1 MKTYTAPL
9 ALFSLLLVSQ
19 AAYGASSAL
28 NAQSPWDSL
37 RLGDPEG
44 ENSYDAPFFADA
56 ELSLEV
62 TDPEALLGQLVGS
75 RMATDLEIRAC
86 FESWAKESDR
96 VTLIEHGNSHEG
108 RAQYHVVVTSAANH
122 ARLDAI
128 LEDNARLFDP
138 RGLDEASGREILE
151 RTIPIAWMGYS
162 IHGDETSGS
171 DASLALAHRLIA
183 GTDDAT
189 LAMLDEVITVIDPIM
204 NPDGRQRILTQAEQM
219 SGYAK
224 SLDHDG
230 LLRGRWPRG
239 RGNHYLFDM
248 NRDWIAGSQPETVGR
263 WEAILKYHPQL
274 LVDAHE
280 MSGLDTYLFYPQADP
295 LNPYVPTGLIESQ
308 AVMGA
313 AIAEAFDGHSW
324 DYYTREWADGWAPFY
339 SDAWAGLTGAVGIL
353 YEQGAVIGNP
363 MRRASGVILSY
374 RESVHHQAVASWAC
388 LEALRENSDWY
399 LNRYLA
405 DARKVVS
412 PAENRDVFV
421 VRPGSNSARSSELI
435 RILSGQGVEIERALS
450 PFTLTSA
457 VDRFGNSPNTPS
469 VLPKGSLIIRA
480 AQPMGRAVRA
490 YCEFDT
496 QLSAAALLNERTS
509 LERKG
514 ESKIYDTMAWSLPH
528 ALDLDALWGRLRG
541 EVKTEPCD
549 LESWG
554 RSMPRSGLVE
564 GPRTSP
570 PVAWAVDAASDD
582 ALVFA
587 VRAMDSGLQVHAAD
601 EAFTSGGVQFARGS
615 FLVRRHENSKE
626 SSGKNEG
633 ELEAAV
639 AAAADSA
646 GVPVHALFTGLS
658 ADSGPD
664 LGGQHFVLL
673 ERPRVAILGNAPT
686 SPDTFGH
693 LWHYLDTRLGL
704 VHTLLDAQSISSSD
718 LRRYNV
724 LILPPG
730 ASSIVD
736 ENKDSLEVWVNGGGT
751 LIACG
756 DTAASLSAS
765 RAGLSEVV
773 LRKDVLDE
781 LKSYSAVAARE
792 RSARVISLDADAL
805 WSGAAIKE
813 ASAKGEAEEW
823 VEATSVAHVPGE
835 SAKARDTW
843 MKRFSPRGAMLR
855 SDVRQESWLT
865 AGAGEEVPVLFG
877 GSAVYLTPASV
888 ETAVRF
894 TAASHVRLS
903 GLLWPEAAERIGDS
917 AWLTRESVGDGQV
930 ILFTSMPAFRGFHLA
945 TARFFGNA
953 VVLGPGLGASAP
965 LPW

>member
-1 MKTYTAPL
+1 MKTSTSSLAFL
-9 ALFSLLLVSQ
+9 ALLLLSL
-19 AAYGASSAL
+19 AAQGASPSL
-28 NAQSPWDSL
+28 KAQSPWDSF

-44 ENSYDAPFFADA
+44 ADSYAAPFFADA
-56 ELSLEV
+56 EHSLEV
-62 TDPEALLGQLVGS
+62 TNPEALLGQVVGS

-86 FESWAKESDR
+86 YEAWAKESDR

-108 RAQYHVVVTSAANH
+108 RAQYHVIVTSAANH

-138 RGLDEASGREILE
+138 RGLEEGEGREILE
-151 RTIPIAWMGYS
+151 RTVPIAWMGYS

-171 DASLALAHRLIA
+171 DASLALAYRLIA
-183 GTDDAT
+183 GTDAAT

-224 SLDHDG
+224 SLNHDG
-230 LLRGRWPRG
+230 LLRGRWPHG
-239 RGNHYLFDM
+239 RGNHFLFDM

-263 WEAILKYHPQL
+263 WAAILRYHPQL

-295 LNPYVPTGLIESQ
+295 LNPYVPTGLLESQ

-339 SDAWAGLTGAVGIL
+339 SDAWAGLTGAIGIL

-363 MRRASGVILSY
+363 MRRASGVVLSY
-374 RESVHHQAVASWAC
+374 RESVHHQAIASWAC
-388 LEALRENSDWY
+388 LEALRENSAWY
-399 LNRYLA
+399 LSRYLA

-412 PAENRDVFV
+412 PAPGNSDVFV
-421 VRPGSNSARSSELI
+421 VRPSSNLARSTELI
-435 RILSGQGVEIERALS
+435 RILSGQGVEIERALE

-457 VDRFGNSPNTPS
+457 VDRFGSSSIAPS
-469 VLPKGSLIIRA
+469 TLPEGSLIIRA

-496 QLSAAALLNERTS
+496 QLSAEALLNERTS

-541 EVKTEPCD
+541 EVKTESCD
-549 LESWG
+549 LDSWG
-554 RSMPRSGLVE
+554 SSIPRSGLVE
-564 GPRTSP
+564 GLRTSP
-570 PVAWAVDAASDD
+570 PVAWAVDAANDD
-582 ALVFA
+582 ALIFA
-587 VRAMDSGLQVHAAD
+587 VRAMDFGLQVHAAD

-615 FLVRRHENSKE
+615 FLIRRHENSEE
-626 SSGKNEG
+626 SSGKNAD
-633 ELEAAV
+633 ELEAKI
-639 AAAADSA
+639 AAAAESA
-646 GVPVHALFTGLS
+646 GVCIYPLFTGLS
-658 ADSGPD
+658 TDSGPD
-664 LGGQHFVLL
+664 LGGQHFLLL
-673 ERPRVAILGNAPT
+673 ERPRVAILGNSPT

-704 VHTLLDAQSISSSD
+704 VHTILDAQSLSSSD

-730 ASSIVD
+730 AGAIVD
-736 ENKDSLEVWVNGGGT
+736 DHKEALEVWVNGGGT

-756 DTAASLSAS
+756 NTAAALTSS
-765 RAGLSEVV
+765 RAGLSGVV
-773 LRKDVLDE
+773 LREDVLDE
-781 LKSYSAVAARE
+781 LKGYAAVAARE
-792 RSARVISLDADAL
+792 RSARSVSLDADSI
-805 WSGAAIKE
+805 WSGAATE
-813 ASAKGEAEEW
+813 ASAKEDE
-823 VEATSVAHVPGE
+823 VEDVSIAHLAGE
-835 SAKARDTW
+835 SSEDRDAW
-843 MKRFSPRGAMLR
+843 MRRFSPRGAMLR
-855 SDVRQESWLT
+855 AEARQESWLT
-865 AGAGEEVPVLFG
+865 AGADEEVPVLFG
-877 GSAVYLTPASV
+877 GSSVYLTGAEV

-894 TAASHVRLS
+894 APSKSVRLS

-917 AWLTRESVGDGQV
+917 AWLTREGVGDGQV
-930 ILFTSMPAFRGFHLA
+930 ILFTSMPAYRGFHFG